1 MWNQISTRV
10 ALGRPAMWAASVQG
24 KFFKRL
30 DDPLVLPGVLRPG
43 ADVREGQR
51 RQQIGD
57 PPLAVGHA
65 KALFDHPFEI
75 DPPPA
80 NHAVHL
86 RIGAGLDDHRQ
97 LAHLLIA

>member
-1 MWNQISTRV
+1 
-10 ALGRPAMWAASVQG
+10 MWAASVQG
-24 KFFKRL
+24 KFFFKRL